1 MREKMN
7 EFIVFNICSLCC
19 CRRLRMV
26 NRRMPAKNINS
37 VVCDNLLF
45 YLLVKGVI
53 FLRVYTSLAFRLSLV
68 GINLKKP
75 NIPYNV
81 TITSHT

>member
-1 MREKMN
+1 
-7 EFIVFNICSLCC
+7 
-19 CRRLRMV
+19 MV